1 MQNRGKVFRA
11 LMFGNAAI
19 LNEVLQGLNSTERIS
34 VLTVHDYTDNTD
46 ESNALNSHRRLL
58 LFKVISIV

>member
-1 MQNRGKVFRA
+1 MQNRGDVFRA

-34 VLTVHDYTDNTD
+34 VLTVQDYTDNAD
-46 ESNALNSHRRLL
+46 ESNALNSHHR
-58 LFKVISIV
+58 